1 MSVQKTEFVT
11 TADDLLVHDVDDGVG
26 TVEDVG
32 LHSRCHQSMPKLLSR
47 KHGQRACNQSY
58 VELTRKILRP
68 ALSHL
73 NQIGSIPFDK
83 RKAAVAGELK
93 LAHSVWFCLANS
105 KRMTESSH
113 LQIGTEVDRT
123 LERSAV
129 RVSTSSGR
137 DRKDLVKQ
145 KSGQRRGAEKCE
157 QLCEREP
164 VRHR

>member
-32 LHSRCHQSMPKLLSR
+32 LQLLSR

-93 LAHSVWFCLANS
+93 LAHSVCFCLANS

-123 LERSAV
+123 LERSAI

-137 DRKDLVKQ
+137 DRKDLVKR